1 MSTLHEASRDGD
13 MERVKQLL
21 DGDGRAYRRAGVDER
36 LDEKDEGGRTALMRA
51 SENGHTKV
59 VKLLLD
65 KGASVDEKDERGR
78 TALVWAS
85 MEGHAKVVKLLLD
98 KGVSTDGKDM
108 FGNTALLALLEV
120 DEE

>member
-36 LDEKDEGGRTALMRA
+36 LDEKDEGGRTAL
-51 SENGHTKV
+51 
-59 VKLLLD
+59 
-65 KGASVDEKDERGR
+65 
-78 TALVWAS
+78 VWAS